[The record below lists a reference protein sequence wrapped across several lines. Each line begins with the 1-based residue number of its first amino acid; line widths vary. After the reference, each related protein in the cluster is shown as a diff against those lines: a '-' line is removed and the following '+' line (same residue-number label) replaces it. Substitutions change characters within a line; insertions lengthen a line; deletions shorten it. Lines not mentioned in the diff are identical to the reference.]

1 MRLLLAIVLSIS
13 IFPAATIDPKIFDSL
28 EWRSIGPSNMGGRAS
43 DIAGVPGDPNLVY
56 IATGGGGLFKTT
68 DSGVTWK
75 PLFDRENTISIG
87 AIALQPNNP
96 DVIWVGTG
104 ESAVR
109 NSVGFGDGVYR
120 STDGGQIWAHLGL
133 EETERISGIVV
144 HPTDP
149 NTIFVGA
156 LGHAFGPNENRGV
169 YITNNAGRTWQ
180 KTLYL
185 DVQHGISDLDVD
197 PVNPNI
203 VYAWRG

>member
-1 MRLLLAIVLSIS
+1 L
-13 IFPAATIDPKIFDSL
+13 
-28 EWRSIGPSNMGGRAS
+28 RS
-43 DIAGVPGDPNLVY
+43 
-56 IATGGGGLFKTT
+56 
-68 DSGVTWK
+68 
-75 PLFDRENTISIG
+75 
-87 AIALQPNNP
+87 QPNNP